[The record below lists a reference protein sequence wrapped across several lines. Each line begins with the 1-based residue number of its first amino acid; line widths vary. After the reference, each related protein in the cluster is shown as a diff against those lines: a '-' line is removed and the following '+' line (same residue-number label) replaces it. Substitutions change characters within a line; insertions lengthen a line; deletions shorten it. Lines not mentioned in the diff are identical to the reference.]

1 MRRAECWTDHRLTK
15 LNFVIPPLHRKLPK
29 LPRGSFNVV
38 KLQQPQYLE
47 SFNSKL
53 DEELAAAKLR
63 SAAST
68 EKWNQFKEAV
78 TGTAK
83 AVLGLKTRRHKN
95 WFDRNDSAIDELLV
109 ITNKAY
115 MEWQNYSECTLK
127 KIGQVQILP
136 SLDKKGVT

>member
-1 MRRAECWTDHRLTK
+1 MHHRSKHWQLIDFVIDQKRDLRDVLITRAMRRAECWTDHRLTK

-29 LPRGSFNVV
+29 LFRGSFNLV

-78 TGTAK
+78 TGTA
-83 AVLGLKTRRHKN
+83 
-95 WFDRNDSAIDELLV
+95 
-109 ITNKAY
+109 
-115 MEWQNYSECTLK
+115 
-127 KIGQVQILP
+127 
-136 SLDKKGVT
+136 